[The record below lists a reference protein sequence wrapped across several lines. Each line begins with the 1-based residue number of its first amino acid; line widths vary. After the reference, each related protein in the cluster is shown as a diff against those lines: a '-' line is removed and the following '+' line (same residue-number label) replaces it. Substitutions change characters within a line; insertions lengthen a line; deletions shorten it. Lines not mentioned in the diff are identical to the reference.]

1 MFLKKLEEIL
11 VRDLPTAC
19 YLLQVKVSVAILK
32 GIVKSHRF
40 THLNI

>member
-11 VRDLPTAC
+11 VNLPTAC